1 MTDYKALYEAQLEE
15 NEKLE
20 KKLLPT
26 ANKALEF
33 IVKWNEE
40 SREIKKLKEIIQKQG
55 DQLIIFQSKEEKPH
69 NASSACAHAVL
80 GVKNAEIEALKE
92 ENEKLKHENYT
103 LRQDAKGHS
112 PSEVQW
118 FRLKIEEL
126 KGQNMVFHNR
136 VCQQDRA
143 NMLLRNENE
152 NLKEGSVDTDH
163 WRETMVAYMDYGDH
177 WCHFDSWFSDNI
189 DDDDKKVE
197 WVKAWV
203 EDREESDEETESE

>member
-40 SREIKKLKEIIQKQG
+40 SREIKKLKE
-55 DQLIIFQSKEEKPH
+55 
-69 NASSACAHAVL
+69 
-80 GVKNAEIEALKE
+80 
-92 ENEKLKHENYT
+92 ENEKLKH
-103 LRQDAKGHS
+103 
-112 PSEVQW
+112 EVQW